1 MTELVAAA
9 AVPPAVRLPPEFR
22 MPKALQAI
30 TYVALRRWLLLR
42 LARRY
47 GKVFS
52 VNLPLY
58 GHIVVVGDCLLAKQV
73 LATSPE
79 ELGNIEPNLGRLFGP
94 GSIFSL
100 DGEEHRQRRRLLM
113 PLFHGN
119 LMKSY
124 ESIIEDETLREV
136 ANWPEGQSFPAMP
149 AMAQIT
155 LGGILRALFGPEC
168 AELDELRRL
177 VPPWVTL
184 GLRIA
189 LLPRPRRDYGR
200 YSPWARLAEMRHQC
214 EIVIEKLIE
223 AARTGPNLAE
233 RTDVLALMLRSCYD
247 DGSAMSHNDIVD
259 ELLTMM
265 AAGHETTA
273 ATLTWAFERLG
284 RHPDVL
290 AALVEEADRG
300 GRALRQATIL
310 EVQRTRPAIDRVVRR
325 VCSPYYRL
333 GQWVLPQG
341 YSVHLHIE
349 QVQSDPEIFPD
360 PERFDPH
367 RHMGGKPSS
376 LGWIPFGGGTRRCIG
391 AALANLEIDV
401 VLRTVLRHFT
411 IEPNA
416 APDERWH
423 NRGIAFTPKDG
434 GQIVVHRRH

>member
-58 GHIVVVGDCLLAKQV
+58 GHIVVVGDSLLAKQV

-79 ELGNIEPNLGRLFGP
+79 ELGNMEPNLGRLFGP

-200 YSPWARLAEMRHQC
+200 YSPWAGLAEMRHQC
-214 EIVIEKLIE
+214 EIVIKKLIE

-259 ELLTMM
+259 EPLTMM

-290 AALVEEADRG
+290 AALVEG
-300 GRALRQATIL
+300 GRPGRSRPPAGDDPGSPADQAGDRSSSSTRLLALLPARSMSSAPRVFGPPSYRTSSIRSRGLSRPGALRSASPHGGQAIVARMDPIRWRDSPL
-310 EVQRTRPAIDRVVRR
+310 HRGCLSQSGDRR
-325 VCSPYYRL
+325 
-333 GQWVLPQG
+333 
-341 YSVHLHIE
+341 
-349 QVQSDPEIFPD
+349 
-360 PERFDPH
+360 
-367 RHMGGKPSS
+367 
-376 LGWIPFGGGTRRCIG
+376 G
-391 AALANLEIDV
+391 A
-401 VLRTVLRHFT
+401 TH
-411 IEPNA
+411 
-416 APDERWH
+416 
-423 NRGIAFTPKDG
+423 GIATLHHPTQCG
-434 GQIVVHRRH
+434 T